1 MIKLAIERPVGVLVG
16 VLLVLLFG
24 ALSLSG
30 LPIQLTPDVS
40 QPTITVSTIW
50 PGAAPAEVERQILL
64 EQEEVLKSVDG
75 LDRMEGTASTGS
87 SELVLEFD
95 VGTSMDEALVRVA
108 NRLNQVP
115 DYPEAARPPVLAT
128 ADSGGPPMAVLVIR
142 SRDGR
147 PVAPTRTWVAE
158 NVVPL
163 YERIPGVASTRH
175 FGGQDAEVQVR
186 FDAAALAAR
195 GIGVGE
201 LVRAVQGELRDVS
214 GGTIELGKRR
224 FIVRTEVAPD
234 EPSELEAGVLRVEA
248 DGSVVRLGDV
258 AEVSIGLR
266 KADRYVLAN
275 GEEAMALL
283 FDREAGSNVL
293 EVTEALLDETE
304 RIDREL
310 LAPRGL
316 TIEVVSDQRGYIN
329 GALELVRN
337 NLLIGGALAIG
348 VLLAFLRSVSASFV
362 VATAIPVCVV
372 GTVLGMSLLGRSV
385 NVVSLAGMA
394 FAVGMVVDNAIV
406 VLENIDTWRRRGVA
420 PAEAALEGTKEV
432 WGAIIASTLT
442 TAAVFLPIIGW
453 QDEVGELLRDVAVS
467 ITVAVC
473 LSLLVSVLVI
483 PSFSARLLRSTPA
496 VGMVVDNAI
505 VVLENIDTWRRRG
518 VAPAEAALEGTKE
531 VWGAII
537 ASTLTT
543 AAVFLPIIG
552 WQDEV
557 GELLRDVAV
566 SITVAVCLSL
576 LVSVLVIPSFS
587 ARLLRSTP
595 AEADDAA
602 PGLGA
607 RLRDGVVARVAGLVR
622 SRFKSV
628 AVVGL
633 AVGGA
638 FTIAVSLLP
647 PMEYL
652 PQGSRNFMF
661 AVVVPPTGYGVEE
674 MHEIGQQVQAAIV
687 PKLEENGGSD
697 PAIGRTFFAAL
708 PGTGFM
714 GASGATDD
722 QIGPTVAFVN
732 QTLRGIPGVMGFASQ
747 ASLFGRSLSSGRGI
761 DLELYGA
768 DTPTLVEAGGIL
780 MGKLAE
786 VLPDAQVRP
795 TPALDL
801 GGPELRVVPVRQL
814 AEPLGLSA
822 ADVGIA
828 VDAFVDGRIV
838 GELGPEGETQLDVVV
853 MAEPGAESPT
863 ELLAM
868 PLATPVGEVVPM
880 STVARSEEV
889 LSPTSI
895 TRVERARA
903 ITLEVS
909 PSEAMA
915 LETAMDLIR
924 EEVLPEVVL
933 PDGVD
938 TRLSGAAGK
947 LDETQRRFGQILL
960 LATVISFLLMA
971 ALFEDFLAPLV
982 ILVTVPLAGAG
993 GVLGLR
999 LVDATLGSQPL
1010 DMMTALGFVILIGVV
1025 VNNAILI
1032 VDGALARLRE
1042 GVDLDSA
1049 TAQAVGARV
1058 RPIFM
1063 SSLTSLAGLLPLVLF
1078 PGSGSELYRGVG
1090 AIVLGGL
1097 ALSTVLSL
1105 FVVPCLFG
1113 LLWRLG
1119 RRG

>member
-394 FAVGMVVDNAIV
+394 F
-406 VLENIDTWRRRGVA
+406 
-420 PAEAALEGTKEV
+420 
-432 WGAIIASTLT
+432 
-442 TAAVFLPIIGW
+442 
-453 QDEVGELLRDVAVS
+453 
-467 ITVAVC
+467 
-473 LSLLVSVLVI
+473 
-483 PSFSARLLRSTPA
+483 A